1 MMVVSLHT
9 ENSNYRE
16 DFAEGT
22 WKFIRIKE
30 VLLVLNNCI
39 FVK

>member
-30 VLLVLNNCI
+30 VFELQI
-39 FVK
+39 FERK